1 MKGYFSRLAKQSGLS
16 FPGQRPATTSLSAG
30 AAKGDPAPLHR
41 EETLMIP
48 PPPPLPRAAGP
59 VSKTAGKIESGMTS
73 ETGMPEK
80 PKRAATGSEP
90 LPGISLPGEAPLT
103 AAGGLRSEIE
113 PAPGERPAEK
123 SSEKLPEKPAAT
135 EIVEL
140 REKLDVT
147 VGKEKLVRK
156 QDSGSGP
163 KEDPRAVSLRADQ
176 GRKLPHL
183 TTEKSEKS
191 PAAGDG
197 PEGIPVISQTVFIP
211 PGAPVE
217 ILPES
222 EAEAAIVPIAE
233 ETIEISIAEET
244 KAAEQANRQKY
255 FSRTAEIIERPE
267 PDAAGLQNILFQE
280 LREWAAAGSPAD
292 PTLPARDTAAA
303 AVTVAEQQ
311 ELGLAAHRE
320 IFQMEREPA
329 IVSIKEKETFEN
341 DGGSGE
347 SSGLAEQSF
356 DLSIGTINVIIED
369 TAPLPAPER
378 HARNESVQN
387 NSSQTKRE
395 YSRLSRNYL

>member
-30 AAKGDPAPLHR
+30 AAKGDPALLHR

-48 PPPPLPRAAGP
+48 PSLRAAGP
-59 VSKTAGKIESGMTS
+59 VSKAAGKIGSGMAS
-73 ETGMPEK
+73 ETGVPEK

-90 LPGISLPGEAPLT
+90 LPGISLPGVAPLI
-103 AAGGLRSEIE
+103 AAGGSRSEIE
-113 PAPGERPAEK
+113 PARGKRPDENF
-123 SSEKLPEKPAAT
+123 PEKPEVT

-156 QDSGSGP
+156 QDAGP
-163 KEDPRAVSLRADQ
+163 GAKENPRAVSLRADQ
-176 GRKLPHL
+176 GGKLPHL
-183 TTEKSEKS
+183 TTEKGEKS
-191 PAAGDG
+191 PGAGDG
-197 PEGIPVISQTVFIP
+197 PEEISLISQTVFIP

-233 ETIEISIAEET
+233 ETIEISTAEET

-255 FSRTAEIIERPE
+255 FSRTAKIMERSE

-280 LREWAAAGSPAD
+280 LREWAAGSPAD
-292 PTLPARDTAAA
+292 PTPPARDAAAA
-303 AVTVAEQQ
+303 AVTGAEQR
-311 ELGLAAHRE
+311 ELGLATHRE

-329 IVSIKEKETFEN
+329 VVSIKEKETFEN
-341 DGGSGE
+341 DGSSGV

-369 TAPLPAPER
+369 TAPLPGPER
-378 HARNESVQN
+378 PSRNESAQN